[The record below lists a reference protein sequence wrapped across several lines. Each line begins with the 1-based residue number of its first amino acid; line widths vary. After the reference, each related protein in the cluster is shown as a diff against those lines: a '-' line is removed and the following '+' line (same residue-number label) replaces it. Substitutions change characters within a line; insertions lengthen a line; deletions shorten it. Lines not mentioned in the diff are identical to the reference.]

1 MEVGLNYF
9 VYGYDYILIVVFI
22 LRLLWWD
29 KIFLYMF
36 NNGNVVVIGIVWDK
50 VICYCF
56 YLCYFFI

>member
-9 VYGYDYILIVVFI
+9 VYGYDYILIVLFI

-36 NNGNVVVIGIVWDK
+36 NNGNGSDRD
-50 VICYCF
+50 CMG
-56 YLCYFFI
+56 